1 LSGEDIRY
9 GWGFGGQMLY
19 VVPGLDM
26 SVVMTSDTQPSGGA
40 SGHRDALHQ
49 LLGDI
54 IEAVRSD
61 S

>member
-1 LSGEDIRY
+1 
-9 GWGFGGQMLY
+9 MLY

-26 SVVMTSDTQPSGGA
+26 SVVMTSNTRPSGGA